1 MTIQELDELRGRAI
15 ERIFSGRR
23 DADRFFLLVSRLWRH
38 TPENMLAIYMQN
50 DEAKAVAGKR
60 AFEALG
66 LRLKD
71 GEKPFYIYNTVIHK
85 SDDGS
90 YISEDRA
97 MPAYELRQ
105 FVGLDENGEGPGDVF
120 NEGLEGMDSNA
131 LAMAR
136 KICADAGI
144 AVMEVD
150 RMPREAGYF
159 SGFFDEEEQAVIVC
173 KAMNRELKASAILYG
188 YVQYVFSSGE
198 NAEGLAEI
206 EGRAGIRIREEA
218 ELLALYCVERYLGS
232 CAFVRDPG
240 IIVENASRELLSF
253 EDRHR
258 FISCVCRGV
267 QAVLGNV
274 EGGLFTVEETNV
286 VNSLLISGDR
296 KMLLKLYRDVM
307 QSRIKA
313 EEKVVIAKVFED
325 ILGHMTDAELK
336 ALYEARMNRKI
347 YTYPALRLGAV

>member
-23 DADRFFLLVSRLWRH
+23 DAERFFFLVTRLWRH
-38 TPENMLAIYMQN
+38 TPDNMLVIYMQ
-50 DEAKAVAGKR
+50 DDKAKAVAGKR
-60 AFEALG
+60 AFEAQG
-66 LRLKD
+66 LSLKD

-85 SDDGS
+85 SDEGGFS
-90 YISEDRA
+90 SEDRA
-97 MPAYELRQ
+97 MPAYDLQQ
-105 FVGLDENGEGPGDVF
+105 FEEMDEGHEGPGDVF
-120 NEGLEGMDSNA
+120 NEGLEGMDSDA
-131 LAMAR
+131 SAMAR

-188 YVQYVFSSGE
+188 VVQYVFSRSE
-198 NAEGLAEI
+198 ITEGLAEI

-218 ELLALYCVERYLGS
+218 ELLALYCVERFLGS
-232 CAFVRDPG
+232 CAFVSDPG
-240 IIVENASRELLSF
+240 LIVENAARELLSF

-274 EGGLFTVEETNV
+274 EGSLFTVEETNV

-296 KMLLKLYRDVM
+296 KMLLKLYGEVM

-313 EEKVVIAKVFED
+313 EEKDVIAKVFED
-325 ILGHMTDAELK
+325 ILGRMSDEELE
-336 ALYEARMNRKI
+336 ALYEARMNRRI
-347 YTYPALRLGAV
+347 YTYPAFGLSTV

>member
-38 TPENMLAIYMQN
+38 TPENMLVIYMQ
-50 DEAKAVAGKR
+50 DDKAKAVAGKR

-71 GEKPFYIYNTVIHK
+71 GENPLLIYNTVIHK

-90 YISEDRA
+90 FSSEDRA
-97 MPAYELRQ
+97 MPAYELQQ

-131 LAMAR
+131 LVMAR

-188 YVQYVFSSGE
+188 FVQYVFSRGE
-198 NAEGLAEI
+198 LEEAFAEMAEGAG
-206 EGRAGIRIREEA
+206 GRVSEEA
-218 ELLALYCVERYLGS
+218 KLLALYCVERYLGS

-240 IIVENASRELLSF
+240 IIVENAARELLSF
-253 EDRHR
+253 EDRQR

-325 ILGHMTDAELK
+325 ILEHMTDAELK

-347 YTYPALRLGAV
+347 YTYPAFRLGAV